1 MKVAKLLQI
10 GAELLK
16 LMSICDLRVSDFQYL
31 ELYSDYVKACKNN
44 EKRTATIMCLSEKYN
59 LSESSVKRIIR
70 RFERDI

>member
-16 LMSICDLRVSDFQYL
+16 LMSICDLRVSDYQYL
-31 ELYSDYVKACKNN
+31 ELYSEYVKACKNN
-44 EKRTATIMCLSEKYN
+44 EKRTATIMYLAGKYR